1 MKFIKKAT
9 VIPEH
14 WIEHEVMGV
23 VPREICLLAELS
35 HPNIVKVNYNNYIN
49 TCIYIIQ
56 LSVFPTG

>member
-14 WIEHEVMGV
+14 WIEHQVMGV

-35 HPNIVKVNYNNYIN
+35 HPNIVKVIIIIN
-49 TCIYIIQ
+49 MYIIQ